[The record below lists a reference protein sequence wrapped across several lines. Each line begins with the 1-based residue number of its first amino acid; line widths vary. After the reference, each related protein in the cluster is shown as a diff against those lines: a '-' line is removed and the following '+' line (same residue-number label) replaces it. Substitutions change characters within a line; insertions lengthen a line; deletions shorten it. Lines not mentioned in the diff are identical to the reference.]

1 MATVIVKD
9 RLSKGDFERAK
20 EDYQSYIKITVD
32 LKRKI
37 IALGGEYHADAERLL
52 LKGGS
57 KQKDIWGGGVDLE
70 EKRIETNAIINLRP
84 GENESTEILD
94 ERVRKKFIRIV
105 KRILKGY
112 VKQ

>member
-57 KQKDIWGGGVDLE
+57 KQKDIWGGGVNLKTQVIDYNSL
-70 EKRIETNAIINLRP
+70 INTKP
-84 GENESTEILD
+84 EYDNPSQEILSL
-94 ERVRKKFIRIV
+94 EIRKIFE
-105 KRILKGY
+105 RILKS
-112 VKQ
+112 KFNL